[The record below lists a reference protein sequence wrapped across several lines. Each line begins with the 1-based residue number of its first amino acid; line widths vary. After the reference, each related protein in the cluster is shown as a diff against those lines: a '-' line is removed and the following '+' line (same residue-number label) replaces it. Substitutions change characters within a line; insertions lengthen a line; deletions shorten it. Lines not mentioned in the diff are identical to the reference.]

1 MKHYLGYSFA
11 VAALVAAFYLWH
23 KSELAVAR
31 AEERAAA
38 QQQIAKNAQE
48 TITKI
53 ERDRQEAVVALEAER
68 KKPATVQTVT
78 KFLPAPLPAGSEVKI
93 EQLPDAPKPQL
104 VVTGDAQANLQAIQ
118 NMEIAHLECE
128 KNLLSC
134 RDIVT
139 QKDSVI
145 AAVSKERDTWKET
158 AKGGSKT
165 HRFVRTL
172 KVIGCAG
179 GGAALGSV
187 IGKTRGAAIGGAVG
201 GGTCSVFF

>member
-1 MKHYLGYSFA
+1 MKHYLGYSLA
-11 VAALVAAFYLWH
+11 VAALAIAFYLWH

-38 QQQIAKNAQE
+38 QQQIAKNAQD
-48 TITKI
+48 TIAKI
-53 ERDRQEAVVALEAER
+53 EQDRKQAIADLEAER

-78 KFLPAPLPAGSEVKI
+78 KFLPAPLPPGSEVKI

-104 VVTGDAQANLQAIQ
+104 VVTGDAQANLQTIQ
-118 NMEIAHLECE
+118 NMEIAHLECD
-128 KNLLSC
+128 KNLRSC
-134 RDIVT
+134 RDTVT
-139 QKDSVI
+139 QKDNVI
-145 AAVSKERDTWKET
+145 AALSKERDTWKET

-165 HRFVRTL
+165 HRLVKAL

-187 IGKTRGAAIGGAVG
+187 IGKTRGAAIGGAAG
-201 GGTCSVFF
+201 AGTCSVFF